1 MFQQREERL
10 RKTFCGFNADYPFPR
25 VDYTER
31 RNIMRKNVKCPRSK
45 FIRICTRR
53 ASTERR
59 KTKKNFFSVFMRTN
73 LSAALPERIKTK
85 KTYFCDFNA
94 DSPFPRVDYTERR
107 KIMRK
112 NVKCPRRRIN

>member
-1 MFQQREERL
+1 
-10 RKTFCGFNADYPFPR
+10 
-25 VDYTER
+25 
-31 RNIMRKNVKCPRSK
+31 MRKNVKCPRSK

-112 NVKCPRRRIN
+112 NVKCPRRRIH

>member
-1 MFQQREERL
+1 
-10 RKTFCGFNADYPFPR
+10 
-25 VDYTER
+25 
-31 RNIMRKNVKCPRSK
+31 
-45 FIRICTRR
+45 
-53 ASTERR
+53 
-59 KTKKNFFSVFMRTN
+59 MRTN

-112 NVKCPRRRIN
+112 NVKCPRRRIHQFRSQGALPQRQEILTWGEGWSMYQLLVTSDFSLLNIYIYIYSIQGAGFKNEKVFSY

>member
-1 MFQQREERL
+1 
-10 RKTFCGFNADYPFPR
+10 
-25 VDYTER
+25 
-31 RNIMRKNVKCPRSK
+31 MRKNIKCPRSK
-45 FIRICTRR
+45 FIKICTRR

-59 KTKKNFFSVFMRTN
+59 KTKKNFFSVFMWTN

-112 NVKCPRRRIN
+112 NVKCPRRRIH

>member
-1 MFQQREERL
+1 MSQI
-10 RKTFCGFNADYPFPR
+10 KSSIGSA
-25 VDYTER
+25 
-31 RNIMRKNVKCPRSK
+31 S
-45 FIRICTRR
+45 RR

-112 NVKCPRRRIN
+112 NVKCPRSKFMRIYLFMESFLREKKD